1 LRIAKLVGGK
11 LSTSAENADRAQDI
25 VTTIANAAA
34 VHRSFRVIVMPL
46 PMGLWSGTLVRVR
59 RLSSINCLCGDPRTQ
74 PMLDTIFAANPDIK
88 RVQSRCAR
96 ALFRAG
102 ISANVATILAAL
114 AGIASGVA
122 FATAH
127 AMFAIV
133 ALALSAI
140 LDALDGTIARE
151 CAAPSS
157 LGGVLDLSADRIVEA
172 CVIVG
177 IAWRDPALYFPALI
191 LVATWY
197 VNITIFLAVGAALEG
212 PSAKLIEYPPGIL
225 ERTEAIVFFV
235 VLGLV
240 EATPILRSVG
250 PLLCYAMAALE
261 IITGAQR
268 LLFGMRMLR
277 PE

>member
-1 LRIAKLVGGK
+1 
-11 LSTSAENADRAQDI
+11 
-25 VTTIANAAA
+25 
-34 VHRSFRVIVMPL
+34 
-46 PMGLWSGTLVRVR
+46 
-59 RLSSINCLCGDPRTQ
+59 
-74 PMLDTIFAANPDIK
+74 MLDTIFGANPDIK

-96 ALFRAG
+96 ALFSLG
-102 ISANVATILAAL
+102 VSANVATILAAL
-114 AGIASGVA
+114 AGIAAGVG
-122 FATAH
+122 FARGHVT
-127 AMFAIV
+127 FAIV

-151 CAAPSS
+151 CAAPSPV
-157 LGGVLDLSADRIVEA
+157 GGVLDLSADRIVEA

-177 IAWRDPALYFPALI
+177 IAWRDPALYLAALV

-225 ERTEAIVFFV
+225 ERTEAIIFFI

-240 EATPILRSVG
+240 EATPLLRPVG

-261 IITGAQR
+261 IVTGTQR
-268 LLFGMRMLR
+268 LLFGLRMLR
-277 PE
+277 AE